1 VQQEPGQC
9 RPDDFAP
16 GVPDQPLPLGRRAR
30 MAIWPASDAVSQAL
44 ARAYTR
50 AGREVTL
57 LDPQLTPSERLADR
71 FDVIFLAP
79 EWAAVRSALTE
90 LAATTAGCVVV
101 ACSSGVNLDADGFFM
116 DAVEGGSVVQAV
128 ANALSRS
135 RVVGAFQQFSAA
147 HLEAATDGS
156 LESDV
161 PVVSDDRE
169 AADLVMGLI
178 DELNGLDSLYAGPI
192 RAAAGVEGLA
202 AIVRTVGLERGRP
215 VGFRLDHVTRGGLS
229 FI

>member
-1 VQQEPGQC
+1 
-9 RPDDFAP
+9 
-16 GVPDQPLPLGRRAR
+16 
-30 MAIWPASDAVSQAL
+30 MATWPASDAVSQAL

-71 FDVIFLAP
+71 FDVIFLTP
-79 EWAAVRSALTE
+79 EWAALRSALTE

-101 ACSSGVNLDADGFFM
+101 ACSSGVNLDTDGFFM
-116 DAVEGGSVVQAV
+116 DDVEGGSVVQAV

-192 RAAAGVEGLA
+192 RAAAAVEGLA

-229 FI
+229 FT

>member
-1 VQQEPGQC
+1 MQQEPGQC
-9 RPDDFAP
+9 GPDDFAP
-16 GVPDQPLPLGRRAR
+16 VVPDQPLPLARRAR
-30 MAIWPASDAVSQAL
+30 TAIWPASDAISQAL

-57 LDPQLTPSERLADR
+57 LDPELRASERLADR
-71 FDVIFLAP
+71 FDVIFLTP
-79 EWAAVRSALTE
+79 DWATVRSALTE

-101 ACSSGVNLDADGFFM
+101 ACSSGVNLDGDGYFI
-116 DAVEGGSVVQAV
+116 DVVEGGSVVQAV
-128 ANALSRS
+128 VNALSRS
-135 RVVGAFQQFSAA
+135 RVVGALQQFSAA
-147 HLEAATDGS
+147 HLEAASDGS

-178 DELNGLDSLYAGPI
+178 DELNGFDSLYAGPI